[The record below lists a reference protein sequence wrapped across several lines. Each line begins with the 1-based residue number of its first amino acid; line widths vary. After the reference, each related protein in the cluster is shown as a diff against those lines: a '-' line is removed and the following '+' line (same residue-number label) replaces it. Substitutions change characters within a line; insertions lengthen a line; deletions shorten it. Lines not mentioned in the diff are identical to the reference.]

1 MINSDLSVEKINQV
15 YLKIKP
21 YINKTPLIKAN
32 QNIDEYFSTKLFLK
46 CEFFQKSG
54 SFKARG
60 AINNVVNQDK
70 QKINRGITAVSAGNH
85 AIASSLVANLF
96 NLNNK
101 IFLYEMANEH
111 RIRICKNYGANII
124 FTNPRQAFVD
134 VKNAQ
139 KEGYYFIHPFD
150 GPHTLQGSATLGLEI
165 VDFYK
170 SNNLNLDYIIIS
182 VGGGGLIS
190 GVSSYVKQIF
200 PNTKII
206 GVEPE
211 GAQGL
216 NQSLKKNKPIEN
228 VKINSIADSLSAP
241 LHMKYSFNIAKKFVD
256 EMVTVTDNQMIE
268 FMIFG
273 YEKLKLM
280 LEPACVAGLAA
291 LKYKLQNKL
300 TNKNTLLIL
309 CGSNIDTKSWNSL
322 INYNR

>member
-1 MINSDLSVEKINQV
+1 MINSDLSVQKISQI

-21 YINKTPLIKAN
+21 YINRTPLIKAN
-32 QNIDEYFSTKLFLK
+32 QIIDDYFDTKLFLK

-60 AINNVVNQDK
+60 AINNIVNQDK
-70 QKINRGITAVSAGNH
+70 QKLKKGITAVSAGNH

-96 NLNNK
+96 KLNNK
-101 IFLYEMANEH
+101 IFLYETANEH
-111 RIRICKNYGANII
+111 RIRLCKNYGANII
-124 FTNPRQAFVD
+124 LTNPRQAFID
-134 VKNAQ
+134 ANNAQ

-165 VDFYK
+165 SEFFK
-170 SNNLNLDYIIIS
+170 SNDLNLDYVIIS

-200 PNTKII
+200 PDTKII

-216 NQSLKKNKPIEN
+216 NQSLKSNKPLEN
-228 VKINSIADSLSAP
+228 IKANSIADSLSAP
-241 LHMKYSFNIAKKFVD
+241 LHMKYSFDIAKQVID

-268 FMIFG
+268 FMTFG
-273 YEKLKLM
+273 YEKFKLM

-291 LKYKLQNKL
+291 IKYKLQNKL

-309 CGSNIDTKSWNSL
+309 CGSNIDLKNWNSL
-322 INYNR
+322 INYKR

>member
-1 MINSDLSVEKINQV
+1 MSVQKISQI

-21 YINKTPLIKAN
+21 YINRTPLIKAN
-32 QNIDEYFSTKLFLK
+32 QIIDDYFDTKLFLK

-60 AINNVVNQDK
+60 AINNIVNQDK
-70 QKINRGITAVSAGNH
+70 QKLKKGITAVSAGNH

-96 NLNNK
+96 KLNNK
-101 IFLYEMANEH
+101 IFLYETANEH
-111 RIRICKNYGANII
+111 RIRLCKNYGANII
-124 FTNPRQAFVD
+124 LTNPRQAFID
-134 VKNAQ
+134 ANNAQ

-165 VDFYK
+165 SEFFK
-170 SNNLNLDYIIIS
+170 SNDLNLDYVIIS

-200 PNTKII
+200 PDTKII

-216 NQSLKKNKPIEN
+216 NQSLKSNKPLEN
-228 VKINSIADSLSAP
+228 IKANSIADSLSAP
-241 LHMKYSFNIAKKFVD
+241 LHMKYSFDIAKQVID

-268 FMIFG
+268 FMTFG
-273 YEKLKLM
+273 YEKFKLM

-291 LKYKLQNKL
+291 IKYKLQNKL

-309 CGSNIDTKSWNSL
+309 CGSNIDLKNWNSL
-322 INYNR
+322 INYKR